1 MAITSQAAFIFIF
14 LALGINQTPHCRDCC
29 GGRAGKASTKITIG
43 LKTTLK
49 YLEKLTIIINI
60 YKIL

>member
-49 YLEKLTIIINI
+49 YLKAHNNN
-60 YKIL
+60 